1 MTESSPGAGSHAPSS
16 RLPSASWLAG
26 LVLIVS
32 LLVAGWGFLRDHWL
46 EADSQRDNA
55 LVVGTERLLSALKDV
70 ETGQRGFIITG
81 KDQYLEPY
89 NWGLGAVGPALHSID
104 VLGGEATALSGMVAD
119 RLQEAAEGIAI
130 YRSQGPEAGAA
141 RIQTGTGKAL
151 MDRVRAEV
159 GRLQLSADQRL
170 AGLAQHRRFNDVLR
184 LLSLAGL
191 VLAGAALAGVA
202 LRRRREQ
209 RASQALLN
217 GVLDNAPVGLGFF
230 DRTLRV
236 RHVNQALAGM
246 SAQALDGG
254 PAHLWEIVPQLR
266 STLEPRLDTV
276 RRAGEAAAKID
287 VETAAP
293 AKDGGTNFYQ
303 ASFYPLPPDGRS
315 GVSQDI
321 GMVVADITARKRA
334 EQRTQES
341 EERLRTLIEATAA
354 IIWTADPTGAFD
366 KPQPYWSRFTG
377 QSPQEALGWGRLER
391 VHPEDLAVMQDAW
404 RTGLEA
410 RAPIVTEHRLRR
422 ADGEWRYMAL
432 SAAPVLNDDGSI
444 REWVG
449 SHTDIT
455 ERKEAELM
463 LSAAKHAAE
472 AANRAKSSFLANMSH
487 ELRTPLSAVI
497 GYSEMLE
504 EEVEDLGET
513 AILTDLGKIKSNAR
527 HLLSLI
533 NDVLD
538 LSKIEA
544 NKMDIYAETIDIE
557 PFIRD
562 VASTVH
568 ALIAKKSNQLDIR
581 LGDELGTMRSDSVKL
596 RQCLFNLLSNA
607 AKFTENGRIELRV
620 RRDTRPDG
628 DWIAFE
634 VADTGIGMTSDQLQ
648 RLFERFAQ
656 ADETTTRR
664 FGGTGLG
671 LALSRGFSRLLGGDI
686 TVDSAEGRGTCFTM
700 AVPAIMPTRQLD
712 DDIQV
717 TDVDTPPPE
726 ARRELVL
733 VIDDEASQRDLM
745 SRFLERQRF
754 DVRTASDGSTGI
766 AMARSLK
773 PRAILLDVMMPH
785 MDGWSVLKTLKA
797 DPELARIPVV
807 LVTFVADVGLG
818 SAMGAVDH
826 LAKPIDWQK
835 LKTLMDRFR
844 DAEGDV
850 LVVDDDEDM
859 RARLRTILE
868 RDGWTV
874 QEASNGAEAL
884 EHVLVAAPRVILL
897 DLTMPV
903 MDGFAFLGRLRETP
917 GREDTPVVVLS
928 ARDIT
933 ADERAALAEADRI
946 LKKGDTSMQALK
958 GEIRALQD
966 RGHEPRTQQR

>member
-1 MTESSPGAGSHAPSS
+1 MSPPGAGPHAPSS
-16 RLPSASWLAG
+16 RLPSASLLAG
-26 LVLIVS
+26 LVLIAS
-32 LLVAGWGFLRDHWL
+32 LLMAGWGFLRDHRL
-46 EADSQRDNA
+46 EAESQRDNA
-55 LVVGTERLLSALKDV
+55 LIVGTERLLSALKDV

-89 NWGLGAVGPALHSID
+89 TRGVDAVDPALHSVD
-104 VLGGEATALSGMVAD
+104 VLGGGDATALAGMVAD
-119 RLQEAAEGIAI
+119 RLKEAAEGVAT
-130 YRSQGPEAGAA
+130 YRTQGPEAGAA
-141 RIQTGTGKAL
+141 RIQTGTGKAS
-151 MDRVRAEV
+151 MDRVRSEV
-159 GRLQLSADQRL
+159 ERLQLLADQRL
-170 AGLAQHRRFNDVLR
+170 AGSTQQRQVNDVLR

-191 VLAGAALAGVA
+191 VLAGTVLAVVG

-236 RHVNQALAGM
+236 RHANDALAAM
-246 SAQALDGG
+246 SARPLHAG
-254 PAHLWEIVPQLR
+254 PGPSLWELVPQLR
-266 STLEPRLDTV
+266 ADLEPRLDTV
-276 RRAGEAAAKID
+276 WRAHGAGSKID

-293 AKDGGTNFYQ
+293 AIDGGTNYYQ
-303 ASFYPLPPDGRS
+303 ASFYPLPAETGS
-315 GVSQDI
+315 GASQDV

-366 KPQPYWSRFTG
+366 RLQPYWSSFTG
-377 QSPQEALGWGRLER
+377 QAAEEALGWGRLAR
-391 VHPEDLAVMQDAW
+391 VHPDDLAAMQDAW

-410 RAPIVTEHRLRR
+410 RAPIVIEHRLKR
-422 ADGEWRYMAL
+422 ADGEWRHMAL
-432 SAAPVLNDDGSI
+432 SAAPVLKDDGSV

-455 ERKEAELM
+455 ERKEAEML

-544 NKMDIYAETIDIE
+544 NKMDVYAETIDIE
-557 PFIRD
+557 LFIRD

-568 ALIAKKSNQLDIR
+568 ALIAKKSNTLDIA
-581 LGDELGTMRSDSVKL
+581 LGDDLGTMRSDSVKL

-607 AKFTENGRIELRV
+607 AKFAENGRIELRV
-620 RRDTRPDG
+620 RRDRRVDG

-634 VADTGIGMTSDQLQ
+634 VADTGIGMTPDQVE
-648 RLFERFAQ
+648 RLFQRFAQ

-686 TVDSAEGRGTCFTM
+686 TVESAEGRGTCFTI
-700 AVPAIMPTRQLD
+700 AVPASIPTRQLD
-712 DDIQV
+712 DDVQV
-717 TDVDTPPPE
+717 TDVDTPPPD
-726 ARRELVL
+726 ARREMVL

-754 DVRTASDGSTGI
+754 DVRTAGDGSTGI

-773 PRAILLDVMMPH
+773 PRAILLDIMMPH

-797 DPELARIPVV
+797 DTELARIPVV

-826 LAKPIDWQK
+826 LAKPIDWKK
-835 LKTLMDRFR
+835 LKSLMDRFR
-844 DAEGDV
+844 DAQGDV

-884 EHVLVAAPRVILL
+884 EHVLVAAPRVVLL

-903 MDGFAFLGRLRETP
+903 MDGFAFLNRLRETP

-933 ADERAALAEADRI
+933 ADERAALADADRI

-966 RGHEPRTQQR
+966 RGHAARAH